1 MTRKTTPFS
10 KTGIAG
16 LPNDKP
22 AVYAI
27 ETTGGKTNYIGIAK
41 RGRVAERLA
50 EHLPGAKDAVP
61 GKKVRVETLSSIAEA
76 RAKEARLIARVQPK
90 YNKQGK

>member
-1 MTRKTTPFS
+1 MTRKTASFS
-10 KTGIAG
+10 KTGIAN

-27 ETTGGKTNYIGIAK
+27 ETAGGKTNYVGIAK
-41 RGRVAERLA
+41 RGRVAERLG
-50 EHLPGAKDAVP
+50 EHLPGARDAVP
-61 GKKVRVETLSSIAEA
+61 GARVRVQQMLSIDDA